1 MNIATFRCFLT
12 GTLTVSLI
20 TSFVGRKR
28 HSDAKPVLDVRS
40 FRLSDGVVHYHTM
53 LGKFGKI
60 LSVSKEV
67 TKKFDT
73 ERFSLKNLTV
83 EEVTEKNQLKI

>member
-1 MNIATFRCFLT
+1 MNIATLRCFLT

-28 HSDAKPVLDVRS
+28 HSDAKPVFDVRS
-40 FRLSDGVVHYHTM
+40 FRRSDGVVHYHTVS
-53 LGKFGKI
+53 GKFGKR

-73 ERFSLKNLTV
+73 KRFSFKNLTE
-83 EEVTEKNQLKI
+83 EEVTE